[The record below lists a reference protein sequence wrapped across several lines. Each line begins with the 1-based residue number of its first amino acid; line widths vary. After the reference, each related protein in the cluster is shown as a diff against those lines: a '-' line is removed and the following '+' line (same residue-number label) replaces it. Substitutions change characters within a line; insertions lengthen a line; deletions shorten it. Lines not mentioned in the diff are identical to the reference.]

1 MGVGGGGGCVLG
13 CQLQLG
19 LQDGEEFFPVVYLGD
34 FIFAEFS
41 FGFEL
46 LQEVDKFGLAE
57 GGFIGDGV
65 GFVPLVEDG
74 GGGVFVEGVG
84 LDSFEEL
91 VGVLSEG
98 GGLFGVGVPDYPVV
112 VNVGDCNGFTASR
125 TSSRFSVFVPSGSLF
140 AALFPIEGGFFL
152 IPISLRNGSGG
163 FSLFLADAVFELVN
177 LLLGLGL
184 LVADLLLEGGEGGG
198 VVEFVLSNYFFELKR
213 HLFHHC

>member
-1 MGVGGGGGCVLG
+1 MIFAGFFLDVGGGGGCVLG
-13 CQLQLG
+13 CLLQLG
-19 LQDGEEFFPVVYLGD
+19 LQNGEEFFPVANLGD
-34 FIFAEFS
+34 FVFAEFA

-112 VNVGDCNGFTASR
+112 VNMNDGLLFGLF
-125 TSSRFSVFVPSGSLF
+125 SSVPFFLLIATPFCLSGSLF

-152 IPISLRNGSGG
+152 IPISLGDGSGG
-163 FSLFLADAVFELVN
+163 FGLFLADAVFELVN

-184 LVADLLLEGGEGGG
+184 LVADLLLEGSEGSCVIEFG
-198 VVEFVLSNYFFELKR
+198 VVFV
-213 HLFHHC
+213 